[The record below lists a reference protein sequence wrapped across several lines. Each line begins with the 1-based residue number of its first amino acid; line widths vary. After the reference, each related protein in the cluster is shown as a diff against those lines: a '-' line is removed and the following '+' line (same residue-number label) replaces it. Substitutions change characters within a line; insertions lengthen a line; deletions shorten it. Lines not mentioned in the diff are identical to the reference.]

1 MGWLDNL
8 LGRGRDS
15 APKDKEPTTADD
27 AEREG
32 EVADELEADV
42 HSARDDQVLR
52 QGRIPPGTS

>member
-15 APKDKEPTTADD
+15 TPKDKEPTRTDD
-27 AEREG
+27 AEPES
-32 EVADELEADV
+32 EVADELEAEV

-52 QGRIPPGTS
+52 QGRIPPGT

>member
-15 APKDKEPTTADD
+15 APEDQEPTRADD
-27 AEREG
+27 AEPES
-32 EVADELEADV
+32 EVADELEAEV